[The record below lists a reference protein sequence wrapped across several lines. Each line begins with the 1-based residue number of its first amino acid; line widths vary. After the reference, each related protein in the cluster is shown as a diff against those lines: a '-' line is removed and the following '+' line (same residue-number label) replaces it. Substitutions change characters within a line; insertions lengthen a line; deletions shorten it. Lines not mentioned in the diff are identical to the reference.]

1 MPQPN
6 LDNKYKIRCEIY
18 FQDKSDENNCE
29 KVIIDGT
36 YQNFLPPPTEKQ
48 DKFIVKLSIE
58 VKDIQDIEEMS
69 KTFQVPFTLFLSWF
83 DSRLQFKDLK
93 EDEGFNLLSENEK
106 SAIWKPKV
114 LFKNTNE
121 KHKTKVDQETYIKI
135 KQYGDYSLTTNDNA

>member
-1 MPQPN
+1 M
-6 LDNKYKIRCEIY
+6 
-18 FQDKSDENNCE
+18 
-29 KVIIDGT
+29 
-36 YQNFLPPPTEKQ
+36 
-48 DKFIVKLSIE
+48 KLSIE